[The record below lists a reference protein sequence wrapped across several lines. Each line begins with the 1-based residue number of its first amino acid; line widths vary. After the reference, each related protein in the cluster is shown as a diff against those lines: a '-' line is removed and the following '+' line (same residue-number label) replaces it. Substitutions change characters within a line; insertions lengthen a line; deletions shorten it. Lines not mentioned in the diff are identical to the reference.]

1 MKTQK
6 NNLIVIV
13 MVFLIAAYLG
23 LDFKQKQNTTNG
35 SALPPSTNLV
45 IDDQQ
50 KIMQAYQQQRSNIQ
64 VQAQGTIKAILPDD
78 NQGSRHQKMILQF
91 ENGLTVLI
99 AHNIDLAPK
108 IEGLKKGD
116 KVEFYGEYEYT
127 DQGGVVHWTHHDPAA
142 RHQDGYILHQ
152 NQRYQ

>member
-1 MKTQK
+1 MFDKKVDMKTQK

-50 KIMQAYQQQRSNIQ
+50 KKRWICLINTYERQCLQSN
-64 VQAQGTIKAILPDD
+64 KWMNRERP
-78 NQGSRHQKMILQF
+78 
-91 ENGLTVLI
+91 NG
-99 AHNIDLAPK
+99 HDL
-108 IEGLKKGD
+108 
-116 KVEFYGEYEYT
+116 
-127 DQGGVVHWTHHDPAA
+127 
-142 RHQDGYILHQ
+142 
-152 NQRYQ
+152 

>member
-78 NQGSRHQKMILQF
+78 DQGSKHQKMILQL
-91 ENGLTVLI
+91 ENGLTV
-99 AHNIDLAPK
+99 
-108 IEGLKKGD
+108 
-116 KVEFYGEYEYT
+116 
-127 DQGGVVHWTHHDPAA
+127 
-142 RHQDGYILHQ
+142 
-152 NQRYQ
+152 